1 MPVSQAILENPFT
14 PGMRV
19 ATSFISQHLGQIFHL
34 HAANIQGHREFR
46 QVWRAMNRDRLI
58 SAEAEVLAMEGTSR

>member
-1 MPVSQAILENPFT
+1 MPMGQAILKNAFT
-14 PGMRV
+14 PGVGV

-46 QVWRAMNRDRLI
+46 QVWRATNRERLI
-58 SAEAEVLAMEGTSR
+58 SAEEKVLAMDGTSR